1 MKKCLTFIL
10 AIICILGLVGCHN
23 SPRVTESNGQY
34 QVYLKSD
41 VRTEVLSST
50 AASNEEMNI
59 SINFQTSEGPKNIF
73 VELWIRS
80 GEDAKWDLLDSKT
93 LSLSVHSH
101 WHFKQLRNHTPYK
114 STQFS
119 CKNTTSD

>member
-59 SINFQTSEGPKNIF
+59 SINFQTSEGPKSIF

-80 GEDAKWDLLDSKT
+80 DEDAKWDLLDSKT
-93 LSLSVHSH
+93 LQYFLI
-101 WHFKQLRNHTPYK
+101 TPYA
-114 STQFS
+114 S
-119 CKNTTSD
+119 